1 MNALILG
8 LLLSQASATLTISV
22 RVVRPT
28 CVAVQPDGTTR
39 VVERRALGDGERSV
53 ACSTDPAAAA
63 PTVVQ
68 RVERPATADAPE
80 ERLVEIFY

>member
-8 LLLSQASATLTISV
+8 LLLSQASASLTISV

-28 CVAVQPDGTTR
+28 CVVLQADGSTR
-39 VVERRALGDGERSV
+39 VVERRAMVDGQRSV

-63 PTVVQ
+63 PAIVQ
-68 RVERPATADAPE
+68 RVERPASRGGPE